1 MAFIAK
7 NWKKNASTNA
17 VNALMRVTG
26 AGVSA
31 LALKKLTK
39 NQTTAMQKTIANIA
53 APVFTLIG
61 LGLDIFTEDPKIRA
75 IGQGMY
81 TFSALKATAVIAPAV
96 GNAIGLSGLDEDEN
110 PIMNGIGEIES
121 NPIMNGLNA
130 ATSNE
135 LTESENPAEFADIQ
149 NPNAEGKVWNDVANY
164 IEQGAE
170 QAVEVNGIGDVDEYD
185 EYDETDETDDTI
197 VNGISL

>member
-17 VNALMRVTG
+17 VNALLRVTG

-31 LALKKLTK
+31 LVLKKLTK
-39 NQTTAMQKTIANIA
+39 NQTTAMQKTIANVA
-53 APVFTLIG
+53 APVVTLLG
-61 LGLDIFTEDPKIRA
+61 LGLDMFTEDPKVRA

-81 TFSALKATAVIAPAV
+81 TFGALKATAIIAPAV
-96 GNAIGLSGLDEDEN
+96 GNAIGLNGIDDDEN
-110 PIMNGIGEIES
+110 PIMNGIGELDE

-130 ATSNE
+130 ASSNE
-135 LTESENPAEFADIQ
+135 LTESENPAELADIQ

-170 QAVEVNGIGDVDEYD
+170 NAVEVSGIGDVDDVD
-185 EYDETDETDDTI
+185 EYEEYEESEGTI
-197 VNGISL
+197 VNGIAL

>member
-17 VNALMRVTG
+17 VNALLRMTG

-31 LALKKLTK
+31 LVLKKLTK
-39 NQTTAMQKTIANIA
+39 NQTTAMQKTIANIS
-53 APVFTLIG
+53 APVFTLLG

-81 TFSALKATAVIAPAV
+81 TFSALKATAIIAPTV
-96 GNAIGLSGLDEDEN
+96 GNAIGLSGVDDEN
-110 PIMNGIGEIES
+110 PIMNGIES
-121 NPIMNGLNA
+121 NPIMNGLA
-130 ATSNE
+130 AASSDE
-135 LTESENPAEFADIQ
+135 LTESENPVELSEITNAE
-149 NPNAEGKVWNDVANY
+149 PEGKVWNDVADY

-170 QAVEVNGIGDVDEYD
+170 QAVEVSGIDDD
-185 EYDETDETDDTI
+185 DDTPGI

>member
-53 APVFTLIG
+53 APVFTLLG
-61 LGLDIFTEDPKIRA
+61 LGLDIFTEDPKVRA

-96 GNAIGLSGLDEDEN
+96 GNAIGLSGIDDDEN
-110 PIMNGIGEIES
+110 PIMNGIGEIE

-130 ATSNE
+130 ASSNE
-135 LTESENPAEFADIQ
+135 LTESENPVEFADIE
-149 NPNAEGKVWNDVANY
+149 NPNPDGKVWNDVADY
-164 IEQGAE
+164 VEQGAE
-170 QAVEVNGIGDVDEYD
+170 QAIEVSGLDDD
-185 EYDETDETDDTI
+185 DDTEPVI
-197 VNGISL
+197 VNGIAL

>member
-17 VNALMRVTG
+17 VNALLRVTG

-31 LALKKLTK
+31 LVLKKLTK
-39 NQTTAMQKTIANIA
+39 NQTTAMQKTIANVA
-53 APVFTLIG
+53 APVVTLLG
-61 LGLDIFTEDPKIRA
+61 LGLDMFTEDPKVRA

-81 TFSALKATAVIAPAV
+81 TFGALKATAIIAPSV
-96 GNAIGLSGLDEDEN
+96 GNAIGLNGIDDDEN
-110 PIMNGIGEIES
+110 PIMNGISELDE

-130 ATSNE
+130 ASSNE

-170 QAVEVNGIGDVDEYD
+170 NAVNVSGIGDVDDVD
-185 EYDETDETDDTI
+185 EYEEYEESEGTI
-197 VNGISL
+197 VNGIAL

>member
-53 APVFTLIG
+53 APVFTLLG
-61 LGLDIFTEDPKIRA
+61 LGLDIFTEDPKVRA

-96 GNAIGLSGLDEDEN
+96 GNAIGLSGIDDDEN
-110 PIMNGIGEIES
+110 PIMNGIGEIE

-130 ATSNE
+130 ASSNE
-135 LTESENPAEFADIQ
+135 LTESENPVEFADIE
-149 NPNAEGKVWNDVANY
+149 NPNPDGKVWNDVADY
-164 IEQGAE
+164 VEQGAE
-170 QAVEVNGIGDVDEYD
+170 QAIEVSGIDDD
-185 EYDETDETDDTI
+185 DDTEPVI
-197 VNGISL
+197 VNGIAL

>member
-1 MAFIAK
+1 MAFISK

-26 AGVSA
+26 AGVTA
-31 LALKKLTK
+31 LVLKKLTK
-39 NQTTAMQKTIANIA
+39 NQTTAMQKTVANIA
-53 APVFTLIG
+53 APVMTLVG

-81 TFSALKATAVIAPAV
+81 TFGALKATAVIAPAV
-96 GNAIGLSGLDEDEN
+96 GNAIGLSGIEDEEN

-130 ATSNE
+130 ATSDE

-149 NPNAEGKVWNDVANY
+149 NPNAEGKVWNDVADY
-164 IEQGAE
+164 IGQNAE
-170 QAVEVNGIGDVDEYD
+170 QAVEVSGVDDDDDDDD
-185 EYDETDETDDTI
+185 EPTI

>member
-7 NWKKNASTNA
+7 NWKKNASSNA
-17 VNALMRVTG
+17 VNALLRVTG
-26 AGVSA
+26 AGVTA
-31 LALKKLTK
+31 LVLKKATAQ
-39 NQTTAMQKTIANIA
+39 QTTAMQKTVANIA
-53 APVFTLIG
+53 APFMIFIG
-61 LGLDIFTEDPKIRA
+61 LGLDIFSEDPKVRA

-81 TFSALKATAVIAPAV
+81 TFGALKATAVIAPAV
-96 GNAIGLSGLDEDEN
+96 GNAIGLNGIDEEN

-121 NPIMNGLNA
+121 NPIMNGLA
-130 ATSNE
+130 AAESSNE

-149 NPNAEGKVWNDVANY
+149 NANPEGKVWNDVADY

-170 QAVEVNGIGDVDEYD
+170 QAVEVSGI
-185 EYDETDETDDTI
+185 DDDDDDNPGI